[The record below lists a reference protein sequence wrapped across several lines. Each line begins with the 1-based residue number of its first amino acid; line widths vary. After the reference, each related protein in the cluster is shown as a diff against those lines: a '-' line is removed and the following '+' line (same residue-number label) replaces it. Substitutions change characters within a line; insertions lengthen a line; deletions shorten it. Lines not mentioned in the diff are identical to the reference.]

1 MLFLTVFSEIHDH
14 LHGRFVHPSGTVSP
28 IAIANPGSLTDRAR
42 ARAYHVYTIHGNS
55 IDLEAR
61 RYDPS
66 TDRFTAWPDAPGA
79 GRLTPAGDTNSH
91 QE

>member
-28 IAIANPGSLTDRAR
+28 IAIANPGSLTDRV
-42 ARAYHVYTIHGNS
+42 RAYHGDTIHGDS

-66 TDRFTAWPDAPGA
+66 ADRLTAWPDVPGA